1 MYHLSVKVVQRSK
14 GRSAVAAAA
23 YRARE
28 KILDER
34 QGLTFDYSA
43 KQDLLYKE
51 IVGFSGTRSELW
63 NLAEL
68 SEKRKD
74 ATTAKEYEVA
84 LPRELSLKSRIELV
98 QEYAKYLHEK
108 HGVAVDFA
116 IHTDQDDNNPHA
128 HILTTT
134 RAVENGNELSA
145 LKVARDW
152 SDTKRKK
159 AGLKGRKFE
168 LVDAREKW
176 AEITNKFLEMENHAK
191 RVDHRSLKDQGSN
204 LLPGIH
210 IGPTVAAMTK
220 KGIDTDIQKLADEV
234 KELNQEIMISDQ
246 LADQILA
253 VHPVPDCNHATLS
266 ETASNYERRKSKEL
280 PATTLLVEIEQP
292 DDDLDYPDPY
302 EYDVDYEGEEMWRL
316 FELEVDK
323 LEMAEQVHQQQKIDT
338 QKFVEEQNKLN
349 LEHYY
354 KTVLEIKNRTF
365 LTKLGFKLGLLK
377 ISDELKPRK
386 MKVSD
391 HKPLKKTGEDLKIA
405 RASKED
411 FHKKMTAIETTA
423 EPVISVES
431 KPKITKE
438 YNVVIESE
446 PQNTTL
452 STEPVTD
459 EEIKELLKAA
469 EMQVEEELKGKQK
482 LDHEHSSNSPSP

>member
-23 YRARE
+23 YRSRE

-43 KQDLLYKE
+43 KQDLLHKE
-51 IVGFSGTRSELW
+51 ILGFSGTRSELW

-84 LPRELSLKSRIELV
+84 LPRELSLKFRIELV
-98 QEYAKYLHEK
+98 REYAKYLHKK

-134 RAVENGNELSA
+134 RVVENGNELSA

-168 LVDAREKW
+168 LVEAREKW

-204 LLPGIH
+204 LIPGIH
-210 IGPTVAAMTK
+210 IGPTVAAMTQ
-220 KGIDTDIQKLADEV
+220 KGIDTDIQKLANEV

-253 VHPVPDCNHATLS
+253 VHPEPDHDTA
-266 ETASNYERRKSKEL
+266 ETARNYAPEKSKEL
-280 PATTLLVEIEQP
+280 TAIPLIEIEQP
-292 DDDLDYPDPY
+292 DDYFDYPDPY
-302 EYDVDYEGEEMWRL
+302 DHDIDYEGEEMWRL
-316 FELEVDK
+316 FELESDK
-323 LEMAEQVHQQQKIDT
+323 LNLAEQIHEQQKIDT
-338 QKFVEEQNKLN
+338 QKFVDEQNRLN
-349 LEHYY
+349 LEHYH
-354 KTVLEIKNRTF
+354 KTILAIKNKSF
-365 LTKLGFKLGLLK
+365 LTKLGFKLGILK
-377 ISDELKPRK
+377 IDDSFKPRK
-386 MKVSD
+386 MKISD

-405 RASKED
+405 RASKEN
-411 FHKKMTAIETTA
+411 FRKNMTAIETTA
-423 EPVISVES
+423 EPVISAEP
-431 KPKITKE
+431 KPIIEQAAKKE
-438 YNVVIESE
+438 YNVVIEAE
-446 PQNTTL
+446 PQKPTP
-452 STEPVTD
+452 SVEPATD

-469 EMQVEEELKGKQK
+469 ERQVEEELKQK
-482 LDHEHSSNSPSP
+482 LKQDNDYDSPSPH